1 MNPQRSKM
9 KLQFA
14 SAAAFGLLAVGLVA
28 VNVLAGLM
36 PVRLDITEEGLYTLS
51 EGTLNIL
58 NNLEEPV
65 TLKFF
70 FNESLGELPVSSK
83 IHARK
88 VRELLEEY
96 VSRSNGKVSL
106 EVVDPKPDSDE
117 EEWAIRYGLQGA
129 RLPTGNRMFLGMVA
143 LSGGQETVIPFFD
156 SRREKFLEYDISE
169 NITRVNQ
176 TKKKKIALVSYLPM
190 TGQMDPRTGRRQGE
204 WALVGEMRKL
214 FDVDTIFPDD
224 LAEIPESVSLLM
236 VVHPRKVTDTIAYA
250 LDQYLMRG
258 GRMIVFTDPYS
269 RLDTGNPRTMNSQ
282 FSSNLAP
289 LFKAWKIKFDHEQVV
304 ADLSLATRVNTQQA
318 GVVDYP
324 VWLTFREGY
333 INRDSVITSQLEQVT
348 MADAGAFSTEE
359 GFKLSFTPLLTSS
372 TNAGEVDRISV
383 RMSQPLALTKIVKPD
398 GKTRVL
404 AALVT
409 GKFDSA
415 FPDGAPPPPTEKD
428 QKGKEVIRDIERKLP
443 HLSQAAKES
452 TVLLVGD
459 SDFIHDRFS
468 VRAIN
473 FFGQTVYQPINDNM
487 SFVLN
492 SVEALIGSQDLIHIR
507 SRGQISRPFTKVS
520 ELQVSAQRRY
530 KEQEEELSDSLEEV
544 RNRLEALES
553 QKKDAKNALLSPAQ
567 LAEIQQFRLE
577 EARTKRELREVRKV
591 LRQDIETLGNVLLLF
606 NLLAVPLL
614 VVMVG
619 FTVILRR
626 SRRSGGRT

>member
-14 SAAAFGLLAVGLVA
+14 SAAAFGLLAVALVA